1 MIDHAMQTRSTGM
14 IYSEP
19 GHNDGLI
26 RAWLAWRGWWAP
38 AHIRDGMI
46 AVGDR
51 SRGEYLQRALAETWS
66 DWGNGAPMPT
76 VVWPGVDQ

>member
-1 MIDHAMQTRSTGM
+1 MRVL
-14 IYSEP
+14 SEP

-26 RAWLAWRGWWAP
+26 RAWLAWMGWRGWWAP
-38 AHIRDGMI
+38 AYILDGVI

-51 SRGEYLQRALAETWS
+51 HRGECLQRLIAETWS

-76 VVWPGVDQ
+76 VVWPEVDQ